1 VLGAVLDEFEIHPA
15 IALREVRN
23 ATADQHRV
31 DPWPGRW
38 PWPTKGIRGEVAVAG
53 AIGTSLYTKGIGPL
67 LRV

>member
-15 IALREVRN
+15 LALREVRN

-31 DPWPGRW
+31 DPGPGAGRGRR
-38 PWPTKGIRGEVAVAG
+38 KGIRGEVAVAG